1 MKKVIAII
9 RSNDKSSRRNRQQM
23 DKINQYISKNGYT
36 VVRYHIE
43 QGVDGKNLNR
53 TEWKKTMQYINQ
65 HPNEVSFIITCRY
78 DRILDDFLM
87 TAKLMRRL
95 KPLGVRIFSI
105 EETIPDDDP
114 IHQQV
119 FYREI

>member
-9 RSNDKSSRRNRQQM
+9 RSKDKSSRRNRQQM
-23 DKINQYISKNGYT
+23 EKINQYISKNGYT